1 MRERGQGEGCLADL
15 SWPALP
21 PSPTVLVPLG
31 STEQHGPHLPLHTDT
46 AVAAAVAR
54 AAAARLL
61 AAAPDDPV
69 LVAPAVAY
77 GASGEHQ
84 DFPGTMSIG
93 TAALRF
99 LLVEL
104 VRSLSRWAGRIVIV
118 NGHGGNLG
126 ALTAATSLLRGEGH
140 DVCWAPC
147 AAGPADAH
155 AGHTETSLMLHLAP
169 GLVDMA
175 RAKPGNLAPLA
186 EIMPDLAAG
195 GVAAVSPSGVLGD
208 PTTATA
214 GEGGRLLDRMAGDV
228 AARIR
233 HGRADHTGRLLP
245 APAPPSGAA
254 AAAPTPAPATASP
267 T

>member
-1 MRERGQGEGCLADL
+1 MRERGEGEDGLADL

-21 PSPTVLVPLG
+21 SSPTVLVPLG

-61 AAAPDDPV
+61 AVAPDDPV
-69 LVAPAVAY
+69 LVAPPVAY

-104 VRSLSRWAGRIVIV
+104 VRSLSRWAGRVVIV
-118 NGHGGNLG
+118 NGHGGNLD
-126 ALTAATSLLRGEGH
+126 ALAAATPLLREEGH

-155 AGHTETSLMLHLAP
+155 AGHAETSLMLHLAP
-169 GLVDMA
+169 RLVDMA
-175 RAKPGNLAPLA
+175 RAEPGNLAPLA
-186 EIMPDLAAG
+186 EIMPELAAR

-214 GEGGRLLDRMAGDV
+214 GEGRRLLDRMADDV
-228 AARIR
+228 AARVR

-245 APAPPSGAA
+245 APAPAP
-254 AAAPTPAPATASP
+254 APTPGPAAATASP
-267 T
+267 A